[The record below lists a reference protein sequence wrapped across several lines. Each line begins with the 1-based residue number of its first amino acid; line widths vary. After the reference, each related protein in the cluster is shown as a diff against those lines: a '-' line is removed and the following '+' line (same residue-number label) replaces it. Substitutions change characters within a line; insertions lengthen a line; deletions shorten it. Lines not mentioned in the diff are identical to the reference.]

1 MLQTTLISHIY
12 QRVVYFGNTFLVWI
26 DIIWNIST
34 IIIRAE
40 PLYDRNT
47 FTPFSISVLGTP
59 WDSLSRDSCPKNVT
73 AGENQYLPPSHAQ
86 HQLSDQRFL
95 SEKIKISFWEL
106 YFAEVD
112 LILYGII
119 IISSYKAISRK
130 LSNEMH
136 QYLSWAEVKCQKCLS
151 FRKVAQPSHFKSIV
165 FWILISPP
173 PYHRC
178 NWLPAWN
185 AEDKAQ
191 ISCCVCFQ
199 HSVILS
205 PTLTNF

>member
-12 QRVVYFGNTFLVWI
+12 QRVVYFGNKFLVWI
-26 DIIWNIST
+26 DIVWNIST
-34 IIIRAE
+34 IAKAYHSWTIIWQNHIHSLFHLCPRYA
-40 PLYDRNT
+40 LR
-47 FTPFSISVLGTP
+47 L
-59 WDSLSRDSCPKNVT
+59 SLSRDSCPKNVT

-119 IISSYKAISRK
+119 IILSDKAISWK

-136 QYLSWAEVKCQKCLS
+136 QYFSWAEVKCQKCLS
-151 FRKVAQPSHFKSIV
+151 FQKVAQSKSIV
-165 FWILISPP
+165 FWILISPTP
-173 PYHRC
+173 CHRC

-185 AEDKAQ
+185 AQDKAQ
-191 ISCCVCFQ
+191 ISCRVCFQ
-199 HSVILS
+199 HSVTYFNQL
-205 PTLTNF
+205 

>member
-12 QRVVYFGNTFLVWI
+12 QRVVYFGNKFLLWI
-26 DIIWNIST
+26 DIWNVST
-34 IIIRAE
+34 ITTQNLSQLNNYMTE
-40 PLYDRNT
+40 THSPPFPPL
-47 FTPFSISVLGTP
+47 SSVRLESLRL
-59 WDSLSRDSCPKNVT
+59 SLSRDSCPKNVT

-119 IISSYKAISRK
+119 IILSDKAISWK

-136 QYLSWAEVKCQKCLS
+136 QYFSWAEVKCQKCLS
-151 FRKVAQPSHFKSIV
+151 FQKVAQ
-165 FWILISPP
+165 
-173 PYHRC
+173 
-178 NWLPAWN
+178 
-185 AEDKAQ
+185 
-191 ISCCVCFQ
+191 CFG
-199 HSVILS
+199 S
-205 PTLTNF
+205 

>member
-12 QRVVYFGNTFLVWI
+12 QRVVYFGNKFLVWI
-26 DIIWNIST
+26 DIWNVST
-34 IIIRAE
+34 ITTQNLSQ
-40 PLYDRNT
+40 LYDRNT

-95 SEKIKISFWEL
+95 SEKIKISFWEQKSTWYYMASL
-106 YFAEVD
+106 SF
-112 LILYGII
+112 
-119 IISSYKAISRK
+119 SRTKQLSWK

-136 QYLSWAEVKCQKCLS
+136 QYFSWAEVKCQKCLS

-165 FWILISPP
+165 FWILF
-173 PYHRC
+173 Y
-178 NWLPAWN
+178 
-185 AEDKAQ
+185 
-191 ISCCVCFQ
+191 
-199 HSVILS
+199 
-205 PTLTNF
+205 